1 VNDECEAGAAAVD
14 PTRRR
19 IVAKAAAALAAG
31 LFLPGGHAIARAAA
45 AGAPHRSPLLASE
58 RRPLLKPPRLEL
70 RAAVGLIAPGGVLDD
85 AIIETCVR
93 NLESVGFSVRLGRN
107 IRAARGGY
115 AGSVAQRL
123 DDLHAM
129 FGDRD
134 VQAIWTARG
143 GSGSTALLPYI
154 DYAYV
159 RRHPKILIG
168 YSDVT
173 ALHLA
178 LFRQSGL
185 VSFHGPVAWSTFS
198 SYSVEHMLAVLTSPQ
213 RKYAMPLASEHRDKG
228 KTQAQFAARTIQRGL
243 AEGRL
248 IGGNLSIVAAL
259 AGTPFAA
266 DFRRRLLFL
275 EDVGEPPYRIDR
287 MLTQL
292 DQSTGFARAAGILL
306 GIFQKS
312 APPDRDPSVTLDEVL
327 DEHFAK
333 LRAPAVYG
341 WSFGHVPQ
349 QMTLPVGV
357 RARMDTVNETLTL
370 LEPAVG

>member
-1 VNDECEAGAAAVD
+1 MTRCEPTAAPAD
-14 PTRRR
+14 PSRRR
-19 IVAKAAAALAAG
+19 IVATAAAALATG
-31 LFLPGGHAIARAAA
+31 LLLPGIGTIARAAA
-45 AGAPHRSPLLASE
+45 AAGPRRSPLVARE
-58 RRPLLKPPRLEL
+58 RRPLLRPPRLKP

-93 NLESVGFSVRLGRN
+93 NLESVGFGVRLGRN

-143 GSGSTALLPYI
+143 GSGCTALLPYI

-178 LFRQSGL
+178 LFRQAGL

-213 RKYAMPLASEHRDKG
+213 REYAMPLADESRETG
-228 KTQAQFAARTIQRGL
+228 KAQSAARTIRGGI

-259 AGTPFAA
+259 SGTPFAA

-275 EDVGEPPYRIDR
+275 EDVGEPPYRVDR

-292 DQSTGFARAAGILL
+292 DQSIGFARAAGILL

-327 DEHFAK
+327 DDHFAS

-357 RARMDTVNETLTL
+357 RARMDTANETVTL